1 MTRLIIEYAYTGT
14 VPVTA
19 SNAMELLLAADQFN
33 IMGIVEAC
41 CDFLAEM
48 LSTDNCLVIWRF
60 SDTCYCSQL
69 QQKAFQFILYNF
81 EKVISS
87 KEFLQL
93 SVEELCDIFDHDEL
107 NVKTESVVFE
117 AICKWISHT
126 PERRKKHIAILLPKV
141 PVMLLLQLV
150 YVCNLIVNPLKMSV
164 DKPSEGAQ

>member
-1 MTRLIIEYAYTGT
+1 
-14 VPVTA
+14 
-19 SNAMELLLAADQFN
+19 MELFLAADQFN

-41 CDFLAEM
+41 RDFLMEM
-48 LSTDNCLVIWRF
+48 LSTDNCLAIWRF
-60 SDTCYCSQL
+60 SDTYDCSQL

-107 NVKTESVVFE
+107 NVKTESIVFE

-126 PERRKKHIAILLPKV
+126 PERRKKHMAVLLPKV
-141 PVMLLLQLV
+141 PVILLLRLV
-150 YVCNLIVNPLKMSV
+150 YIYNLIVYATEMSV
-164 DKPSEGAQ
+164 RNPSEGTQ

>member
-1 MTRLIIEYAYTGT
+1 MTQLIIAYAYTST
-14 VPVTA
+14 VPVTT
-19 SNAMELLLAADQFN
+19 SNVMELLLAADQFN

-41 CDFLAEM
+41 HDFLMEM
-48 LSTDNCLVIWRF
+48 ISTDNCLVFWRF
-60 SDTCYCSQL
+60 SDTYYCSQL

-81 EKVISS
+81 EKIISQ

-107 NVKTESVVFE
+107 NVKTEAIVFE

-141 PVMLLLQLV
+141 PVILLLQLV
-150 YVCNLIVNPLKMSV
+150 CICILIV
-164 DKPSEGAQ
+164 